1 MAAAKRRWTSD
12 TFEQSDNDTNE
23 EDLMNFSNLSAHE
36 LEEFLLKDKINIDD
50 IVLIYLSLTYFGVS
64 WRKADLFLRQIGSL
78 GASTCHK
85 WSEIFISGDPDEFL
99 EDGTDGQREQEFF
112 GVFPELENMAKLYAF
127 EGCQRKSAS
136 LTSLE
141 LALYVDKQYYD
152 FTG

>member
-50 IVLIYLSLTYFGVS
+50 IGDLFEML
-64 WRKADLFLRQIGSL
+64 KADLFLRQIGSL

>member
-23 EDLMNFSNLSAHE
+23 DDLMNFSNLSAHE

-50 IVLIYLSLTYFGVS
+50 IGDSFEML
-64 WRKADLFLRQIGSL
+64 KADLFLRQIGSL

-99 EDGTDGQREQEFF
+99 EDGRDGQREQEFF